1 MPNSPQWRISQET
14 WEAFMFAVKKQ
25 KQKEKQELAVFG
37 SLKVVKDWLS
47 NRLIN
52 SSGPR
57 KTQGS
62 RFSRRGHDSSAV
74 GI

>member
-25 KQKEKQELAVFG
+25 KQRKAKLAMFG
-37 SLKVVKDWLS
+37 SLKAVKDWLS

-52 SSGPR
+52 SSGPQ

-62 RFSRRGHDSSAV
+62 RFSRQGHDSSAV